1 MVIIETTFFTRQIQ
15 RLLSDEEYRQLQAD
29 LVNHPE
35 KGEIIQGSG
44 GLRKTRW
51 SAQGRGKRGGIR
63 VIYYWIVKQDKILM
77 LMAYAKNEQ
86 ENLTPEQVKILR
98 QIVESEYP

>member
-35 KGEIIQGSG
+35 KGEIIQSSG

-63 VIYYWIVKQDKILM
+63 VIYYWVVKQDQILM
-77 LMAYAKNEQ
+77 LMAYAKNDQ

>member
-15 RLLSDEEYRQLQAD
+15 RLLSDDEYRQLQAD

-35 KGEIIQGSG
+35 QGEIIQGGG

-51 SAQGRGKRGGIR
+51 SVQGRGKRGGIR
-63 VIYYWIVKQDKILM
+63 VIYYWVVKQDQILM